1 LDNENKERRE
11 SLIPSPARDSQIQVV
26 VNQTHDDSEMEIDLV
41 RVFHNMKLKLRIFA
55 WVILLCLALGICAPL
70 LMYQFTKAP
79 LTVSSVVTL
88 RYDVLRRDAEGRI
101 ISSTPVKDL
110 TAPEGGE
117 LDLNQITASYVL
129 QAAMEGL
136 ELSHPVSLAN
146 LRSNIRI
153 DRILTE
159 NSRRQQEIASQ
170 MLSDKNARAY
180 SEVQNIELTYVN
192 QFVVSLTNGF
202 GEPNSRGKYEL
213 KDGELRLILDRI
225 LSAYNDYL
233 VITYADTK
241 LPDDEFAAIDI
252 ERQDILESLDLLRS
266 AVQHLYDFCDEQPEG
281 IQNYRSWKTGIT
293 LTDLMAELETA
304 RSINVDY
311 LYSYVSTN
319 SIVRDRDA
327 MITSYRYQLRNAQT
341 QLDALIE
348 NIQTN
353 QDILDDYHND
363 EIFVSMQDS
372 DTSKSTKTTTDYYNR
387 LIMEQADNY
396 EKVAKLEVTIA
407 DLQYKLNS
415 LTDNGNESAGAAE
428 QEKAAAELAEAL
440 RVCRSVYAQI
450 RDQFSEIHGASFFTT
465 YAEHTVSQ
473 GKTASFLSAASKKM
487 LIGGAAGL
495 VIACGLWFLS
505 ALAIE
510 FQRRKDEDGEGKEAE
525 KG

>member
-1 LDNENKERRE
+1 MDNENKERRE

-26 VNQTHDDSEMEIDLV
+26 VNQTSDDSEMEIDLV

-55 WVILLCLALGICAPL
+55 WVILLCFAVGLCVPL

-88 RYDVLRRDAEGRI
+88 RYDVVRRNAEGQI

-110 TAPEGGE
+110 TAPDGGE

-129 QAAMEGL
+129 QAALEGL
-136 ELSHPVSLAN
+136 ELSHPVTLAN
-146 LRSNIRI
+146 LRDNIRI

-159 NSRRQQEIASQ
+159 DSRRQQEIASQ
-170 MLSDKNARAY
+170 MMSDKNAGAY

-202 GEPNSRGKYEL
+202 GEPDSRVKYEL
-213 KDGELRLILDRI
+213 KDEELRLILDRI

-252 ERQDILESLDLLRS
+252 ERQDILESLDQLRS
-266 AVQHLYDFCDEQPEG
+266 AVQNLYDFCDEQPEG
-281 IQNYRSWKTGIT
+281 IQSYRSWKTGVT

-304 RSINVDY
+304 RSVNVDY

-327 MITSYRYQLRNAQT
+327 MITNYRYQLRNAQT
-341 QLDALIE
+341 QLDALSE

-353 QDILDDYHND
+353 QDILDDYQND

-387 LIMEQADNY
+387 LIMEQAENY

-415 LTDNGNESAGAAE
+415 LTEAGNESAGAAE
-428 QEKAAAELAEAL
+428 QEKAGAELAEAL
-440 RVCRSVYAQI
+440 RVCRGVYAQI

-473 GKTASFLSAASKKM
+473 GKTASFLSAVSKKM

-495 VIACGLWFLS
+495 VIACGLWFLG